1 MRAGRLQVDRLVP
14 LAIGL
19 AVLAAGTAAGW
30 DSRLVEAVAAPPTL
44 VRAGLV
50 ATSVVLGFALL
61 SRALALLAD
70 VDAVGA
76 RERDLVSLTRGVR
89 LAFLAVA
96 AFSAAAGWVLG
107 HALPIVIA
115 LVIAGVDI
123 VETSFLL
130 LVIATRRV
138 TDATVRTDAPND
150 ETPVSGA

>member
-1 MRAGRLQVDRLVP
+1 VRARRIHAERLIP
-14 LAIGL
+14 LAIGV

-30 DSRLVEAVAAPPTL
+30 DARLVQAVAAPPAL
-44 VRAGLV
+44 VRAALV
-50 ATSVVLGFALL
+50 AASIVIGLALL
-61 SRALALLAD
+61 IRALARLAD
-70 VDAVGA
+70 ADPAGA

-96 AFSAAAGWVLG
+96 AFSAAGGWALG

-123 VETSFLL
+123 LETSFLL
-130 LVIATRRV
+130 LVIATRR
-138 TDATVRTDAPND
+138 ATEAPND